1 MKAPTSINHLI
12 SINTFKRDMK
22 RRKKALLLLIELL
35 IIILKLIQLTEVL
48 KQIVTIDGVILR
60 ILIAQDVVNLNKRM
74 QI

>member
-1 MKAPTSINHLI
+1 
-12 SINTFKRDMK
+12 MK

>member
-1 MKAPTSINHLI
+1 MKALISINHLI
-12 SINTFKRDMK
+12 SSNTFKRDMK